1 MTHFSH
7 SNEHSLDC
15 SCSFCMDV
23 DPNKS
28 VSRELEKY
36 AEELT
41 TYSVQSLSDE
51 QQMAIHKITNKILLL
66 RRYFPTM
73 ELPAKHLRLLKSIE
87 ED

>member
-1 MTHFSH
+1 MTHFH
-7 SNEHSLDC
+7 HAEEHSMDC
-15 SCSFCMDV
+15 NCTYCMGV

-41 TYSVQSLSDE
+41 TYSFQSLSDE
-51 QQMAIHKITNKILLL
+51 QHMEIHKITNKILLL

-73 ELPAKHLRLLKSIE
+73 ELPAKHSRLLKSIE